1 MPGTYVVRKRSASTL
16 CRTKDQ
22 LRMPVKQGQIIHCM
36 LLAIYKEKTENVSLI
51 GAANEYYFDS
61 EERQRIFG

>member
-1 MPGTYVVRKRSASTL
+1 
-16 CRTKDQ
+16 
-22 LRMPVKQGQIIHCM
+22 MPVKQGQIIHCM